1 MEGIITEK
9 DIYKKSRLLYI
20 IEATLEYFISM
31 AFTEVYICRLTAF
44 LGFSDSM
51 TGILT
56 GFVSLGATF
65 QILALFIGKERNVK
79 GMVTAGHIIS
89 QLFFCLCYFIPY
101 FSIAEELKIVLFIG
115 ILLSAYL
122 IHNAIHPFKIAWY
135 MSLVDNKKRGR
146 FTATKEIVSLISGM
160 AFSYLLGWIVD
171 SNTIG
176 GEVQTVAF
184 LIIGLMLVG
193 FTVFHSITLVFSKEK
208 KETVYNKKT
217 SAIELG
223 KILLDKKL
231 LLIIPISI
239 IWSFAT
245 HISRPFMGTYQ
256 KTELGFT
263 AQISSIII
271 IVASFTR
278 ALISRPFGKFA
289 DKYTFTNML
298 IVCMG
303 IEAVAFIVMALA
315 TPVLHTEFLY
325 VIFYVLYSVGMA
337 GINSATINLYY
348 DYVDK
353 DKITRALAIKT
364 SVAGIIGFIATLL
377 ASPVVSAIQAND
389 NQIFGMTIY
398 AQQLLSF
405 LSSLIIVGIILYLI
419 FVVKKANKNK
429 DAEMKMENGQS

>member
-9 DIYKKSRLLYI
+9 DIYQKSRLLYI
-20 IEATLEYFISM
+20 IEATLEYFIAM
-31 AFTEVYICRLTAF
+31 AFGEVYICRLTEY
-44 LGFSDSM
+44 LGFSDSL

-65 QILALFIGKERNVK
+65 QIFALFIGKERSVK
-79 GMVTAGHIIS
+79 GLVTAGHIIS

-101 FSIAEELKIVLFIG
+101 FEIPTELKITLFIV
-115 ILLSAYL
+115 ILLSAYM

-135 MSLVDNKKRGR
+135 MSLVDNKKRGT
-146 FTATKEIVSLISGM
+146 FTATKEIVSLVTGM

-171 SNTIG
+171 SNTVD
-176 GEVQTVAF
+176 GEVQTLAF

-217 SAIELG
+217 SAKELG

-239 IWSFAT
+239 VWSIAT
-245 HISRPFMGTYQ
+245 HFSRPFMGTYQ
-256 KTELGFT
+256 KSELGFT
-263 AQISSIII
+263 AQISSIIV
-271 IVASFTR
+271 IVGSFSR

-303 IEAVAFIVMALA
+303 IEAVAFILMALA

-325 VIFYVLYSVGMA
+325 VIFYALYSIGMA

-353 DKITRALAIKT
+353 DKITRALALKT
-364 SVAGIIGFIATLL
+364 SLAGIIGFIATLA
-377 ASPVVSAIQAND
+377 ASPIVTAIQANN
-389 NQIFGMTIY
+389 NQVFGMTIY

-405 LSSLIIVGIILYLI
+405 VSCLITIGIILYLI
-419 FVVKKANKNK
+419 FVVKKADRAK
-429 DAEMKMENGQS
+429 DE